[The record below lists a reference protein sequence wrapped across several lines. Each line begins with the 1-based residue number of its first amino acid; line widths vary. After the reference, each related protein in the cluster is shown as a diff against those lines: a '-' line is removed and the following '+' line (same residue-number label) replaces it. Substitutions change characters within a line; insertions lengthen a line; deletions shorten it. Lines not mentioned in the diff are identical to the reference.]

1 MTAAKKQHRVST
13 PVAHTGALGMHG
25 SSDNTSN
32 SCPPVS
38 RDSTA
43 STKERQGIGITV
55 VSRASHHESFPSSPA
70 YTYETFFRSSL
81 LKSQVDAIMAEQFQ
95 ETRPLTAASL
105 PYMGKAQKKRKK
117 YQGEFNK
124 EGKYHGYGIYTSKNG
139 NEYRGEWRNGKREGL
154 GVVKIG
160 NGDIF
165 EGQFENNLKNG
176 IGAYHFLDGECDFS
190 SYRDDGRVGDTVR
203 YSKDRQRA
211 FLLAEGL
218 GSKAISPEEAAQ
230 VAQRMGTRTY

>member
-1 MTAAKKQHRVST
+1 M
-13 PVAHTGALGMHG
+13 G
-25 SSDNTSN
+25 
-32 SCPPVS
+32 
-38 RDSTA
+38 
-43 STKERQGIGITV
+43 TV
-55 VSRASHHESFPSSPA
+55 VTRSSRHASFPSSPA
-70 YTYETFFRSSL
+70 HTYETFFRFSL
-81 LKSQVDAIMAEQFQ
+81 LKPQVDAILAEQCQ
-95 ETRPLTAASL
+95 ATKDVLSPLTMVGQHRS
-105 PYMGKAQKKRKK
+105 KATKKRRK
-117 YQGEFNK
+117 YQGEFNE

-190 SYRDDGRVGDTVR
+190 SYRADGRVGDTVR

-218 GSKAISPEEAAQ
+218 SSKAISPEEAAQ